1 MLYALVEGEFPF
13 PELILK
19 LSRKNAQEYAN
30 IVKGIELKFK
40 GK

>member
-19 LSRKNAQEYAN
+19 LSRRSAQEHSK
-30 IVKGIELKFK
+30 IVEGIELKFK